1 MAYHEQGSY
10 IIRARAVAHNEYNIV
25 LKAFKYYYTKL
36 CHKAGKLCIIQ
47 ITKPDKCMI
56 WALFYSIIS
65 ICDDYV
71 NHDHFIEIVHF
82 IVTIFDNFDD
92 GCK

>member
-1 MAYHEQGSY
+1 
-10 IIRARAVAHNEYNIV
+10 
-25 LKAFKYYYTKL
+25 
-36 CHKAGKLCIIQ
+36 
-47 ITKPDKCMI
+47 MI

-82 IVTIFDNFDD
+82 IVPFLDNFDD
-92 GCK
+92 

>member
-1 MAYHEQGSY
+1 
-10 IIRARAVAHNEYNIV
+10 
-25 LKAFKYYYTKL
+25 
-36 CHKAGKLCIIQ
+36 
-47 ITKPDKCMI
+47 MI

-71 NHDHFIEIVHF
+71 DHDHFIEIVHF